1 MQFEL
6 TKDFLEELKDDI
18 ARFDRNAVSSKV
30 KELHAADIAEI
41 LDEVNLIEAQFIFK
55 LLDDELGS
63 DVIVELD
70 EDVRERFLA
79 SLTDA
84 EIAEYVDQLDTDD
97 AADLIG
103 ELPEK
108 RQEDVLAQVD
118 DDEQASDIA
127 QLLTYDE
134 DSAGGLMATE
144 LIKVN
149 VNWNIVTCV
158 REMRKQAE
166 DVNQVFTVYVVD
178 DKDVLLGIVSLKKM
192 LLNSTRTLIKDIY
205 KEGILSV
212 EATMEAEDV
221 AKLMEKYDLVVVPVV
236 DRQHRLL
243 GRITVDDIMDVVRE
257 ETSKDYQ
264 MMSGISENIE
274 TTDTVWIM
282 SRARLPWLLVAMFG
296 GIAGAMVIGNYEHEL
311 QINPQMAFFI
321 PLVVAMGGNV
331 GIQSSAL
338 IVQGLANDTLSK
350 DGMIKRILKE
360 LMVGL
365 VNGLAC
371 TAVLMV
377 YSGVFGYPLELSLTI
392 GASLLAVIL
401 FAAAFGTFMPL
412 TLNRMKIDPA
422 LATGPFITT
431 SNDIIGLFF
440 YFMIG
445 RLMYGPWLQEILA
458 SY

>member
-6 TKDFLEELKDDI
+6 TNEFLELLKEDI
-18 ARFDRNAVSSKV
+18 ARFDRTSVAAKV
-30 KELHAADIAEI
+30 GELYPADIAEI
-41 LDEVNLIEAQFIFK
+41 LNEVNLSEARFIFK

-63 DVIVELD
+63 EVLVELD
-70 EDVRERFLA
+70 EDIREKFLA
-79 SLTDA
+79 SLSDE

-97 AADLIG
+97 AADLIA
-103 ELPEK
+103 ELPEE
-108 RQEDVLAQVD
+108 RQEDVLSHVD

-127 QLLTYDE
+127 QLLEYD
-134 DSAGGLMATE
+134 DDTAGGLMAKE

-149 VNWNIVTCV
+149 VSWTILKCV
-158 REMRKQAE
+158 HEMRQQAE
-166 DVNQVFTVYVVD
+166 EVDQVFTVYVVND
-178 DKDVLLGIVSLKKM
+178 EDILLGTVSLKNM
-192 LLNSTRTLIKDIY
+192 LISSARTLIKDIFD
-205 KEGILSV
+205 GDVISV
-212 EATMEAEDV
+212 EAQTKAQDV
-221 AKLMEKYDLVVVPVV
+221 AQLAEKYDLVVVPVV
-236 DRQHRLL
+236 DSQGRLL

-264 MMSGISENIE
+264 MMSGISEDIE
-274 TTDTVWIM
+274 TTDNVWVM

-296 GIAGAMVIGNYEHEL
+296 GIAGAMVIGNYEEEL
-311 QINPQMAFFI
+311 QLNPQMAFFI

-350 DGMIKRILKE
+350 DGMVKRIMKE
-360 LMVGL
+360 LLVGL
-365 VNGLAC
+365 LNGLAC
-371 TAVLMV
+371 TALLMA
-377 YSGVFGYPLELSLTI
+377 YSFLFNYPLALSLTI
-392 GASLLAVIL
+392 GTSLLAVIL

-445 RLMYGPWLQEILA
+445 RLMYGLA
-458 SY
+458 L

>member
-6 TKDFLEELKDDI
+6 TNEFLEELQEDI
-18 ARFDRNAVSSKV
+18 ARLDSDTVSAKIGQ
-30 KELHAADIAEI
+30 LHPVDIAEV
-41 LDEVNLIEAQFIFK
+41 LDEVSLIEAQFIFN

-63 DVIVELD
+63 EVLVELD

-79 SLTDA
+79 SLSNE

-97 AADLIG
+97 AADIIG
-103 ELPEK
+103 ELPEG
-108 RQEDVLAQVD
+108 RQGGVLAEVD

-127 QLLTYDE
+127 DLLAYDE
-134 DSAGGLMATE
+134 DTAGGIMAKE

-149 VNWNIVTCV
+149 VNWPIVTCV

-166 DVNQVFTVYVVD
+166 DVDQVFTVYVVD
-178 DKDVLLGIVSLKKM
+178 DNDVLLGIVSLKKM
-192 LLNSTRTLIKDIY
+192 LLSSTRALIKDIY
-205 KEGILSV
+205 KEGIRSV
-212 EATMEAEDV
+212 EAHTKAEDV
-221 AKLMEKYDLVVVPVV
+221 ANLMEKYDLVVVPVV
-236 DRQHRLL
+236 DKEHRLL
-243 GRITVDDIMDVVRE
+243 GRITVDDVMDVVRE

-274 TTDTVWIM
+274 TTDNVLVM

-296 GIAGAMVIGNYEHEL
+296 GIAGAMVIGNYEEEL

-350 DGMIKRILKE
+350 DGMIRRILKE

-365 VNGLAC
+365 INGIAC
-371 TAVLMV
+371 TAVLML
-377 YSGVFGYPLELSLTI
+377 YSFMFGYPLALSLTI
-392 GASLLAVIL
+392 GFSLLAVIL

-431 SNDIIGLFF
+431 SNDIIGLLF

-445 RLMYGPWLQEILA
+445 RVMYGLF
-458 SY
+458 